1 MAKCEYCGKQEE
13 SAVGLPWG
21 WFTLKDPG
29 TIVVCSSACMGNVFD
44 HLNREAAKAASDW
57 KAGVG

>member
-1 MAKCEYCGKQEE
+1 VE

-29 TIVVCSSACMGNVFD
+29 NITVCSAACMGIAFD
-44 HLNREAAKAASDW
+44 HLNKEAAKAASDW